1 MAGGGRGRDLGAPS
15 QEANRCSPSGVSQM
29 ADIKKSLGG
38 GGRGPAVAAA
48 GAEKDENIP
57 QDEQATES
65 CTFLFPPCF
74 DCDSPGFILFL
85 QLFRDGGTLPGT
97 SAESGREDSAGCD

>member
-1 MAGGGRGRDLGAPS
+1 
-15 QEANRCSPSGVSQM
+15 M

-38 GGRGPAVAAA
+38 GEGAAVAAA
-48 GAEKDENIP
+48 GAEKDKNIP

-74 DCDSPGFILFL
+74 DCDSQGFLVFFL
-85 QLFRDGGTLPGT
+85 LSFPATFRDGGTLPDT
-97 SAESGREDSAGCD
+97 FAESGREDSAGCD